1 MRLKNYLWKYNIL
14 ECFIGVILPILFFNQ
29 DVMGQDQPKSPIQ
42 VPKQPS
48 NLLLGHTSPGVTDIW
63 IVFKTHCDL
72 GYTMSAKE
80 VLKKYRVDMM
90 DNAIRLIEQER
101 NKESSERFKWT
112 IAGWPMW
119 GDILGDQQTTERKKK
134 IEQALTEGYI
144 NVHAFPATIH
154 TDVFEEED
162 YVRSLGFSSKI
173 ARKYG
178 LKLPIAAK
186 MTDVPAHS
194 WFLPTLLHHAGIKF
208 LQIGRNYAN
217 RGPILPE
224 LFWWQGPDGSRILCN
239 YSTEYGSK
247 LMPPDDWPS
256 KNYLAVSMTHDNEG
270 PPSPGQVEQVK
281 KEAGKI
287 KGAKVHIGTL
297 DDFANALLS
306 ENPDLPVIKGDMVDP
321 WIHGVMAMPQ
331 ETKMS
336 RNIRPLQPVLD
347 ILNTQLNL
355 WKLRSGSVE
364 DKLTVSYENSML
376 YGEHTWGAMTPGW
389 GFFSMD
395 GKNMGN
401 ERYRYGNDFIRA
413 RAEGFYEKFE
423 SSFEEHRRY
432 IKITDSIVSK
442 ELDKRLAIL
451 AQNVKAKAGEII
463 VYNTLPWAR
472 SGEISIGSKKIW
484 VNDIP
489 ANGYKVIKNDEKNG
503 VTLANHPAILDTKYF
518 TVRFDTSR
526 GGIASLIEKSSRKEL
541 VSKGDNFVLGQF
553 LHEKFSYQQ
562 TIDYYNKYCT
572 LSNSFNASTKPNMP
586 KNIPYSAVALNNW
599 KMNVVQS
606 AFADI
611 VTLTTGNT
619 QGIAKSV
626 SLRFTFPKAQPFV
639 DVEWRIKDKVPSTL
653 PEGGW
658 LCFPFNINKP
668 DFKVGRIGGVM
679 DLATDQITGGN
690 RYIYGVNTGAAL
702 KEHGGVGVGICAV
715 DAPLMSFGEP
725 GLWKYDYDYLP
736 KKASAFVNLYNNMWN
751 TNFPY
756 WTEGTW
762 SEKVRIWTIGKNE
775 NTTENIAIKS
785 WEARMPLLSITTSG
799 IGTKLPREKSGISV
813 SRKGILVTAFGADPD
828 SNRGTLLRIWEQ
840 AGIKGKVTINL
851 PGEMSVKYATPVNLR
866 GEITGQKIEVK
877 NNLFSTDLTSFGPA
891 SFILN

>member
-1 MRLKNYLWKYNIL
+1 MRFKNYLRKYKTL
-14 ECFIGVILPILFFNQ
+14 ACYIGALLPILILHQNL
-29 DVMGQDQPKSPIQ
+29 MGQDQPKSPIP

-48 NLLLGHTSPGVTDIW
+48 NLLTGHTSPGVKDIW

-90 DNAIRLIEQER
+90 DNAIKLIELER
-101 NKESSERFKWT
+101 SKESSDRFKWT

-119 GDILGDQQTTERKKK
+119 GDILGSLQTPERKNK
-134 IEQALTEGYI
+134 IEQALREGYI

-154 TDVFEEED
+154 TDVFEQED
-162 YVRSLGFSSKI
+162 YVRSLGFSSKV

-194 WFLPTLLHHAGIKF
+194 WFLPTLLYHSGIKF
-208 LQIGRNYAN
+208 LQIGRNYSN

-247 LMPPDDWPS
+247 LTPPDDWPS

-287 KGAKVHIGTL
+287 KGAKIHIGTL
-297 DDFANALLS
+297 DDFANALLA

-331 ETKMS
+331 ETKMA
-336 RNIRPLQPVLD
+336 RNIRPLQPALD

-355 WKLRSGSVE
+355 WKLGNRSVE
-364 DKLTVSYENSML
+364 DKLAVTYENSML

-395 GKNMGN
+395 GKNMGA
-401 ERYRYGNDFIRA
+401 ERYRYGDDFILSRA
-413 RAEGFYEKFE
+413 QGFYEKFE
-423 SSFEEHRRY
+423 SSFDEHRRY
-432 IKITDSIVSK
+432 IKTTDSIVSK
-442 ELDKRLAIL
+442 ELDKRLAVL
-451 AQNVKAKAGEII
+451 ADNVKAKTGEII

-472 SGEISIGSKKIW
+472 SGEISISSRRIW

-489 ANGYKVIKNDEKNG
+489 ANGYKVIKNKEKNG
-503 VTLANHPAILDTKYF
+503 VTLANNPSVLDTRYF

-526 GGIASLIEKSSRKEL
+526 GGIASLIEKSTGKEL
-541 VSKGDNFVLGQF
+541 ASQNDEFAIGQF

-572 LSNSFNASTKPNMP
+572 LSNSFNASVKPNMP
-586 KNIPYSAVALNNW
+586 KNIPYSAVSLNNW
-599 KMNVVQS
+599 KMKVVRS
-606 AFADI
+606 SFADE
-611 VTLTTGNT
+611 VTLMTSNT

-626 SLRFTFPKAQPFV
+626 AIKFTFPKAQPFV
-639 DVEWRIKDKVPSTL
+639 DLEWKIEDKVANTL

-658 LCFPFNINKP
+658 LCFPFNIKNSRIQ
-668 DFKVGRIGGVM
+668 VGRIGGVM
-679 DLATDQITGGN
+679 DLAKDQITGGN

-702 KEHGGVGVGICAV
+702 KESGGTGVGICAI

-756 WTEGTW
+756 WTEGSW
-762 SEKVRIWTIGKNE
+762 SEKVRIWAIGKNE
-775 NTTENIAIKS
+775 NTAENIAVKS
-785 WEARMPLLSITTSG
+785 WEARMPLLSVAASG
-799 IGTKLPREKSGISV
+799 KGVRLPAEKTGISV
-813 SRKGILVTAFGADPD
+813 SRKGVLVSAFGADPD
-828 SNRGTLLRIWEQ
+828 GNKGTLLRVWEQ
-840 AGIKGKVTINL
+840 AGIKGKMTIIL
-851 PGEMSVKYATPVNLR
+851 PREMKVKTATPVNLR
-866 GEITGQKIEVK
+866 GDVSGKKIQVK
-877 NNLFSTDLTSFGPA
+877 NNMISVYLSSFGPA